1 MSRTLMRRLERLE
14 QQRPACEGKTYM
26 LLSEADEPDEVF
38 EARAEAY
45 KASLPEYVEGR
56 DTLMCIHFVSPEFV
70 QARQEAA

>member
-1 MSRTLMRRLERLE
+1 MSRTLLRRLERLE
-14 QQRPACEGKTYM
+14 QQRSACEGKTYM
-26 LLSEADEPDEVF
+26 LLSKPDEPDDIF

-70 QARQEAA
+70 RARQVAA